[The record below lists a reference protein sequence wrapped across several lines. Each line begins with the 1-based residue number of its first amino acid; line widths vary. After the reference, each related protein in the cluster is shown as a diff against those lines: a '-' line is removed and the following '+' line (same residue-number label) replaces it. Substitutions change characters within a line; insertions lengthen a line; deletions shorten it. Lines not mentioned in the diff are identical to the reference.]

1 LSEEKTKITNIKEGF
16 NFLGWNFRKYN
27 HHLKVQPSTESI
39 RAIKTKIGMT
49 VRKMSACTQE
59 ALIGN
64 LNPIIR
70 GWGNYHDGVSSWR
83 SFRKVDR
90 YIFYALWQWAKRRHP
105 MKSAKWLKD
114 RYWVQ
119 MGSRDWIFST
129 GKYNLKSIS
138 SIRYKSHRL
147 IKVNKNCF
155 LVENGEYYRN
165 RKRA

>member
-1 LSEEKTKITNIKEGF
+1 
-16 NFLGWNFRKYN
+16 
-27 HHLKVQPSTESI
+27 
-39 RAIKTKIGMT
+39 
-49 VRKMSACTQE
+49 MSASTQE

-105 MKSAKWLKD
+105 MKSAKWLKG

-119 MGSRDWIFST
+119 IGSRDWIFST

-138 SIRYKSHRL
+138 STRYKPHIL
-147 IKVNKNCF
+147 IKVDKNCF
-155 LVENGEYYRN
+155 LVENREYYRN
-165 RKRA
+165 RKSA